1 MKPPRT
7 KPSLLFRLI
16 VPATVVFILTILSL
30 IASVFGNPDA
40 PVSKWLEANGNAL
53 LFWEF
58 IVVVVLSVLAM
69 TVDRVRTLQGRDEEQ
84 VQS

>member
-7 KPSLLFRLI
+7 KPSLLFRLV

-30 IASVFGNPDA
+30 IASVFGTPEA
-40 PVSKWLEANGNAL
+40 PVSKWLEAHGNSL

-58 IVVVVLSVLAM
+58 VVVVVLSILAM
-69 TVDRVRTLQGRDEEQ
+69 TVDRIRILQGRDEEQ
-84 VQS
+84 VSR

>member
-30 IASVFGNPDA
+30 IASVFGNPEA
-40 PVSKWLEANGNAL
+40 PVSKWLEAHGNAL
-53 LFWEF
+53 LLWEF
-58 IVVVVLSVLAM
+58 LAVVVLSVLAM
-69 TVDRVRTLQGRDEEQ
+69 TVDRIRTLQGRDEEQ
-84 VQS
+84 VRS